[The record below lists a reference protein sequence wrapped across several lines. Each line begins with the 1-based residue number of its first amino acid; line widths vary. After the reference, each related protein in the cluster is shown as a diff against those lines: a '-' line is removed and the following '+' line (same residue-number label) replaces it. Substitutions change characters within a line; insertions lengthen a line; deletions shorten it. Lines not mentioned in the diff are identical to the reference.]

1 MQQNSFHNMERQGR
15 RAGAEA
21 LQGSQSVRRALDLL
35 SLIAAWE
42 RRGGL
47 SVAAVAE
54 ETGLAKSTTHRLLS
68 ELLQAGYLEQGPDR
82 RYRIGPEAY
91 VVGVAAEPRYGV
103 QQQSLAAATRLAA
116 VSEDVAFVSI
126 RRRHHH
132 VCVYRE
138 EGRWPIRSH
147 VLQVGDRLPLGVG
160 AAGLAFL
167 AAMEPDEAAAIV
179 EANETEIEQG
189 YRPLSASV
197 ILELVADARA
207 RGGVAINRGMV
218 VDDSVGISMA
228 VPARAGQPV
237 VALGIATIASR
248 MEAER
253 EKWLESL
260 LRRETDHLAGRK
272 RSR

>member
-1 MQQNSFHNMERQGR
+1 MEHSGRR
-15 RAGAEA
+15 RAGSEA

-35 SLIAAWE
+35 SLVASWE

-82 RYRIGPEAY
+82 RYRLGPEAY
-91 VVGVAAEPRYGV
+91 VVGVAAEERYGV
-103 QQQSLAAATRLAA
+103 QQQSLAAATRLAG
-116 VSEDVAFVSI
+116 VSEDVAVVSI

-167 AAMEPDEAAAIV
+167 AAMEADEAVAIV
-179 EANETEIEQG
+179 EANEPEIERD
-189 YRPLSASV
+189 YRPLSTAM
-197 ILELVADARA
+197 ILKLVEEARE

-218 VDDSVGISMA
+218 VDDSVGISMG
-228 VPARAGQPV
+228 VPARAGHPV
-237 VALGIATIASR
+237 VAVGIATIASR
-248 MEAER
+248 MQPER
-253 EKWLESL
+253 EQWLESL
-260 LRRETDHLAGRK
+260 LRRETDHLAGR
-272 RSR
+272 REIR